1 VDTEHISAE
10 SKDGVLRIVL
20 PKRAETKPRQ
30 IKVQVEKARP
40 SQVTAQA
47 KQ

>member
-1 VDTEHISAE
+1 
-10 SKDGVLRIVL
+10 VL

-30 IKVQVEKARP
+30 IKVQVEAARP
-40 SQVTAQA
+40 SQVGAPT

>member
-1 VDTEHISAE
+1 M
-10 SKDGVLRIVL
+10 LRLVL

-30 IKVQVEKARP
+30 IKVQVEAARP
-40 SQVTAQA
+40 SQPAAAT